1 MLANWTVNQV
11 QEVTMNNEQQIIT
24 KEELYLSQAPAF
36 NFEYDADE
44 LLHQALLSGY
54 VDQVGDDQC
63 QVNVN
68 YPEKRESWVY

>member
-1 MLANWTVNQV
+1 MT
-11 QEVTMNNEQQIIT
+11 NEPRIIT

-54 VDQVGDDQC
+54 VDQVGDDQY
-63 QVNVN
+63 QVNLS
-68 YPEKRESWVY
+68 YPEERGS

>member
-1 MLANWTVNQV
+1 MLANWAVNQV
-11 QEVTMNNEQQIIT
+11 QEVTMNNEQRIIT

-54 VDQVGDDQC
+54 VDQVGDDQY

-68 YPEKRESWVY
+68 YPEKRES

>member
-1 MLANWTVNQV
+1 
-11 QEVTMNNEQQIIT
+11 MNNEPQIIT

-54 VDQVGDDQC
+54 VDQVGDDQY
-63 QVNVN
+63 QVNLN
-68 YPEKRESWVY
+68 YPKEREA

>member
-1 MLANWTVNQV
+1 MLANWAVNQV

-54 VDQVGDDQC
+54 VDQVGDDQY

-68 YPEKRESWVY
+68 YPEKRES